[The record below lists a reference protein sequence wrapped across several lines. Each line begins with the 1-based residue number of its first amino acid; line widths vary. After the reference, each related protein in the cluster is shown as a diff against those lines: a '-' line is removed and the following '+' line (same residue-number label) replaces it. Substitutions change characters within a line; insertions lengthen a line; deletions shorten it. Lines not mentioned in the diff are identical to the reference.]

1 MVHTISYIVCSSV
14 TQSRCH
20 NYALAARSFG
30 VGQFFYLYFVA
41 STFFSYLWYVVYTY
55 INMRDMGLN
64 KIEDRLSRIKSIVDG
79 WRDTNSISRIERDL
93 VLEEL
98 RGLYDAVLDI
108 ESRERLGEGVD
119 EKEVETFQPV
129 VPIVDVVRDVVD
141 DFDDALD
148 IDALLGLTDDDAS
161 LPAVEEVVAEPLEV
175 ADGAT
180 DDIIVEAAPTEDG
193 AAASAVETAV
203 ETAVDVEPQE
213 RVNEEQRVET
223 TPGGGLFDLDDI
235 PVASKS
241 GRRMISLYSDAPK
254 REVVKVQEPVKA
266 TPVEVAPIVK
276 EESVASVAV
285 AQSVDAAEPP
295 RRIGDV
301 LAGTVVTLA
310 DKMAGDDA
318 PTTAFN
324 RIADLR
330 KAIGLNDKFL
340 MIRDLFGGDAARYE
354 NTIDTLNE
362 FDDLDEC
369 MIYIVENFRWNPDS
383 EGAKLLVSLLERKL
397 A

>member
-1 MVHTISYIVCSSV
+1 
-14 TQSRCH
+14 
-20 NYALAARSFG
+20 
-30 VGQFFYLYFVA
+30 
-41 STFFSYLWYVVYTY
+41 
-55 INMRDMGLN
+55 MGLN
-64 KIEDRLSRIKSIVDG
+64 KIEDRLSRIKSIVDD

-98 RGLYDAVLDI
+98 RRLYDAFLNVEEG
-108 ESRERLGEGVD
+108 ESSSDDAAVES
-119 EKEVETFQPV
+119 VETFQPV

-175 ADGAT
+175 ADSAT
-180 DDIIVEAAPTEDG
+180 DDIIVEAAPAEDG

-203 ETAVDVEPQE
+203 DVEPQE
-213 RVNEEQRVET
+213 VVNEEQRVET

-241 GRRMISLYSDAPK
+241 SRRMISLYNDAPK

-266 TPVEVAPIVK
+266 TPVEVASAVK
-276 EESVASVAV
+276 DEVVATAPV
-285 AQSVDAAEPP
+285 AQGVDAVEQPK
-295 RRIGDV
+295 RIGDV

-318 PTTAFN
+318 STTAFN

>member
-1 MVHTISYIVCSSV
+1 
-14 TQSRCH
+14 
-20 NYALAARSFG
+20 
-30 VGQFFYLYFVA
+30 
-41 STFFSYLWYVVYTY
+41 
-55 INMRDMGLN
+55 MGLN

-98 RGLYDAVLDI
+98 RRLYDAFLNVEEG
-108 ESRERLGEGVD
+108 ESSSDDAAVES
-119 EKEVETFQPV
+119 VETFRPV

-161 LPAVEEVVAEPLEV
+161 LPAVEEPVAEPLEV
-175 ADGAT
+175 ADSAT
-180 DDIIVEAAPTEDG
+180 DDIIVEAAPAEDG
-193 AAASAVETAV
+193 AAASAV

-241 GRRMISLYSDAPK
+241 SRRMISLYNDAPK
-254 REVVKVQEPVKA
+254 RDVVKVQEPVKA
-266 TPVEVAPIVK
+266 TPVEVAPAVK
-276 EESVASVAV
+276 DEVVATAPV
-285 AQSVDAAEPP
+285 AQGVDAVEQPKC
-295 RRIGDV
+295 IGDV

-354 NTIDTLNE
+354 DTIDTLNE